1 MTADEKGIDRFSLA
15 EGSNQGSR
23 QVVDKFWQARIIWT
37 KSIPLFSE
45 KTTPDLKLEG
55 ALSSQKF
62 RKGFKNRTISSVSP
76 KKQIKN
82 RRKKQIKE
90 REKRKIQRN

>member
-1 MTADEKGIDRFSLA
+1 MTSAEKVITDRFSFA

-23 QVVDKFWQARIIWT
+23 QVVDKFWQAKFIWT

-45 KTTPDLKLEG
+45 KITPDLKLEG

-62 RKGFKNRTISSVSP
+62 RKGFKNRTISSVS
-76 KKQIKN
+76 
-82 RRKKQIKE
+82 RKKTE
-90 REKRKIQRN
+90 